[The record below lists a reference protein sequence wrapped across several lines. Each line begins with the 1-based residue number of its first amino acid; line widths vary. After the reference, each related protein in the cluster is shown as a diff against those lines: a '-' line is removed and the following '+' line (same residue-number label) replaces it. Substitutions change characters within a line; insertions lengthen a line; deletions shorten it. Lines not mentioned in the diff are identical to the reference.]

1 MGDEK
6 VVAFTVLRSQREDTE
21 GNITREKRNEIFLP
35 VEENEEES
43 ARKDICTHTS
53 YVFYRRS
60 VKTEERAHHKLNG
73 REGKRKE
80 AQTALQ
86 NEKREEKEHTAHR

>member
-21 GNITREKRNEIFLP
+21 ENITREKRNEIFLP

-43 ARKDICTHTS
+43 ARKDMCTHT
-53 YVFYRRS
+53 
-60 VKTEERAHHKLNG
+60 
-73 REGKRKE
+73 
-80 AQTALQ
+80 
-86 NEKREEKEHTAHR
+86 